1 MASDDFTP
9 IKYIQKFVIGS
20 SYIMMFPFLFCV
32 NKTNKKNY
40 SFTNYAMIAPI
51 WFGLWN
57 VDPLSNNESVVA
69 NRGLPYSGGSIGVAE
84 TAKPHEI

>member
-32 NKTNKKNY
+32 NKTNKKNNIC
-40 SFTNYAMIAPI
+40 SRNLF
-51 WFGLWN
+51 
-57 VDPLSNNESVVA
+57 
-69 NRGLPYSGGSIGVAE
+69 
-84 TAKPHEI
+84 